1 MGKQCNWLFILVN
14 MNNNSPINNGYNS
27 PIFCKCKPTFFLY
40 KLIRIVSGGLYIMI
54 MDRFRNGWSPL
65 YPSYQI
71 PRKPHNQS
79 IWAMKKK
86 VRSNHYHDKF
96 SKLQLLFFLCAA
108 STKSCEAYYVIGLS
122 VCLSVHPKFKSLF
135 FLIPSLS
142 KLCDWVLVWSTRI
155 CCAKDISITK
165 KSNSCYFQFTP

>member
-40 KLIRIVSGGLYIMI
+40 KLIRIVSGGLYIMV
-54 MDRFRNGWSPL
+54 MDCFRNGWSPL

-96 SKLQLLFFLCAA
+96 SKLQLLFFFMRRFYKVMRSVLCYRAFR
-108 STKSCEAYYVIGLS
+108 LS
-122 VCLSVHPKFKSLF
+122 FC
-135 FLIPSLS
+135 PSQ
-142 KLCDWVLVWSTRI
+142 I
-155 CCAKDISITK
+155 
-165 KSNSCYFQFTP
+165 